1 MKDKTETDEI
11 IEMLLIMIVTILIII
26 AMLIFLRSHI
36 EKTGPQQ
43 QEPQEVVIRIVT
55 EESFIESSDDELTIS
70 IGQGEDEVIIKAP
83 ESGAERRDE

>member
-1 MKDKTETDEI
+1 MKNKTETDEI

-26 AMLIFLRSHI
+26 AMLIFLRLYI

-55 EESFIESSDDELTIS
+55 EESFIEPSDDELTIS
-70 IGQGEDEVIIKAP
+70 VGQGEDEVIIKAP

>member
-11 IEMLLIMIVTILIII
+11 IEMLLIMIVTISIII
-26 AMLIFLRSHI
+26 AMLIILRLYI

-43 QEPQEVVIRIVT
+43 QEHQEVVIRIVT
-55 EESFIESSDDELTIS
+55 EESFIEPSDDELTIS
-70 IGQGEDEVIIKAP
+70 VGQGEDEVIIKAP